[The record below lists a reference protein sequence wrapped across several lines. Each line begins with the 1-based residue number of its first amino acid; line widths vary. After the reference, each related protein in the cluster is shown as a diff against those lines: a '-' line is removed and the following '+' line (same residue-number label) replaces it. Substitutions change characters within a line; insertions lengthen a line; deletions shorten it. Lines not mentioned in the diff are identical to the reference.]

1 MRHNCYLISI
11 LYNFSVYT
19 RMVVWFRECHM
30 TLPSSKRPLNPALL
44 PTFVRH
50 RHALHR
56 SNKMFRLK
64 LIYEE
69 SISAFGAVCIQFSAR
84 NKSIAIK
91 IINILRY

>member
-1 MRHNCYLISI
+1 
-11 LYNFSVYT
+11 
-19 RMVVWFRECHM
+19 
-30 TLPSSKRPLNPALL
+30 
-44 PTFVRH
+44 
-50 RHALHR
+50 
-56 SNKMFRLK
+56 MFRLK